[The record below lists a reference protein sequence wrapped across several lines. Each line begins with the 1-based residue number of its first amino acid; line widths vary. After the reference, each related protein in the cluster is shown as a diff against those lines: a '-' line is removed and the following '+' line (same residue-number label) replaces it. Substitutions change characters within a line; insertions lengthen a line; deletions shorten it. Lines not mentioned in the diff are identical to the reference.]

1 MNLLF
6 HQNFCKTFCKKF
18 CIVKKNYQLIKL
30 NLRVRWIVSEKTLGH
45 KKELKS

>member
-6 HQNFCKTFCKKF
+6 HQNFCKKFCEKF

-30 NLRVRWIVSEKTLGH
+30 NLRVRWIWMYSFRKDIST
-45 KKELKS
+45 